1 MKKNLVIMGMI
12 SALLSSPFSSI
23 LACENESVWSMAV
36 SDRKSDH
43 KGPGASMLT
52 DELIKALSL
61 SDEQV
66 EKWKK
71 IESGLQ
77 EKMEAMRPDRNSG
90 ERPDPEKMREKMDSM
105 MQAYDA
111 AVKKIL
117 SDEQYEQFQA
127 YREKNRPKGRPGH
140 RPEMDGPDR
149 EFEDE
154 MF

>member
-23 LACENESVWSMAV
+23 LACENESVWSMAA
-36 SDRKSDH
+36 SD
-43 KGPGASMLT
+43 
-52 DELIKALSL
+52 
-61 SDEQV
+61 
-66 EKWKK
+66 KK
-71 IESGLQ
+71 
-77 EKMEAMRPDRNSG
+77 
-90 ERPDPEKMREKMDSM
+90 PDPEKMREKMDSM

-111 AVKKIL
+111 AVKEIL

-140 RPEMDGPDR
+140 RPEMNEPDR

>member
-61 SDEQV
+61 SDEQ
-66 EKWKK
+66 
-71 IESGLQ
+71 
-77 EKMEAMRPDRNSG
+77 A
-90 ERPDPEKMREKMDSM
+90 ERSSRAQTGNGWTGS
-105 MQAYDA
+105 
-111 AVKKIL
+111 
-117 SDEQYEQFQA
+117 
-127 YREKNRPKGRPGH
+127 
-140 RPEMDGPDR
+140 
-149 EFEDE
+149 
-154 MF
+154 

>member
-1 MKKNLVIMGMI
+1 
-12 SALLSSPFSSI
+12 
-23 LACENESVWSMAV
+23 
-36 SDRKSDH
+36 
-43 KGPGASMLT
+43 MLT

-66 EKWKK
+66 EKWKE

-111 AVKKIL
+111 AVKEIL
-117 SDEQYEQFQA
+117 SDEQYEQLTVSGISGEEQA
-127 YREKNRPKGRPGH
+127 ERSSRAQTGNGWTGS
-140 RPEMDGPDR
+140 
-149 EFEDE
+149 
-154 MF
+154 